1 MRFRFRLQTVYDLR
15 QHEEEEQKN
24 ALSRARGRLA
34 ELEAAERS
42 LRSDKD
48 QWSRRYMEGA
58 QAGFLP
64 QEAACI
70 GGYLEDLELRI
81 GQAAHGREQQA
92 AVVERERLV
101 LISRMQAR
109 KTLEKLRGR
118 QFERFSYDEQ
128 RKTEKEIEE
137 LIVSRRGGA

>member
-24 ALSRARGRLA
+24 TLSRARGRLA
-34 ELEAAERS
+34 ELEEAERL
-42 LRSDKD
+42 LRKAAA

-58 QAGFLP
+58 RAGFLP

-70 GGYLEDLELRI
+70 GDYLEDLERRI
-81 GQAAHGREQQA
+81 ELAVRGREQQA

-101 LISRMQAR
+101 LVGRMQAR
-109 KTLEKLRGR
+109 KTLEKLHDR
-118 QFERFSYDEQ
+118 QFERFSYDER

-137 LIVSRRGGA
+137 LIVSRRGSA